1 MIYFY
6 AFTSYQSTTRSI
18 SRAFHSIEDMAA
30 NVIQDGFIPTY
41 WINDCNVRFYCEDDG
56 ITEISRSDI
65 MAIMA
70 RM

>member
-6 AFTSYQSTTRSI
+6 AFTSYQSSTRSI
-18 SRAFHSIEDMAA
+18 SRAFLSIDEMIE
-30 NVIQDGFIPTY
+30 NVIKEGITSNY

-56 ITEISRSDI
+56 IMEISRSDI
-65 MAIMA
+65 MA